1 MENIFVQLDSNSK
14 GYSDTSASHDP
25 ESVENKQ
32 EDRTKTIP
40 ILDGSIVPKILIPIP
55 KGNVR
60 TQVHIKSWLK
70 CLQIVENIIVQYQY
84 HVLHTVQ
91 F

>member
-40 ILDGSIVPKILIPIP
+40 ILDGSIVPKILISIP

-60 TQVHIKSWLK
+60 NDKYYDRNLSNHLK
-70 CLQIVENIIVQYQY
+70 YYKCISICI
-84 HVLHTVQ
+84 
-91 F
+91 